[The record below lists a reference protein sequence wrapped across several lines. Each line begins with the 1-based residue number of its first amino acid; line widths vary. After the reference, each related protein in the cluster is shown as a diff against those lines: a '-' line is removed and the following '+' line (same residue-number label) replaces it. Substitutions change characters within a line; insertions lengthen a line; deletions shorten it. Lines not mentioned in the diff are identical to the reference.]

1 MKEQINALRSLTL
14 AILFCSSVTATAA
27 DQNKLPEDNID
38 QLLSAGEVIYTNPV
52 ACIACHLAD
61 ASGNPALNAKDLR
74 FGPSPLE
81 LNAALT
87 SIPQMGPI
95 AQQLNLQD
103 DDLLALSVY
112 LHKLGGKQLDS
123 QVVSELRNSLAGISR
138 VERDAGFI
146 MTERDMAI
154 ERYASFKDVQE
165 NWQRKAKNGNIMH
178 SYTTV
183 MAETWPPSEPKF
195 TPEPGKTYFYQNT
208 GNRGDMFGQGFGD
221 GAGNAVTVGDADT
234 FEIIAQGKLST
245 ELRGSV
251 HTTAMTPDGRYGYII
266 GPSIKSSAPKQATK
280 LKSADDLGVLA
291 VSGRLNVPA
300 TLIKWDALSLEPVK
314 MFSIGG
320 RLHHMQIF
328 QDKFMLVDT
337 FSRDDEGLDVFL
349 LDPASDQI
357 VGGVRDEDLGGQ
369 SYTAFTDDKFIYI
382 LMQPHGYG
390 PMSLSGYVGANMLNY
405 GKVAMLRPF
414 WVAKIDPRSWEV
426 VREYPYPGYRGDW
439 ICFDATKENMFIPAA
454 ASSNVSKINLETG
467 EIAWVNPT
475 GIGPYGCNVNAENT
489 ELWVADKGEAN
500 GFFGRTLT
508 VISSET
514 GKGIATIPSGYMVDH
529 VLLAPNGKEF
539 WATSN
544 AEGSIYVFDAANK
557 ELLTRIQIPGGGDAH
572 GLPWVHYDQNGVPRV
587 ARDQGGFRNG
597 INPRTGHKLDY

>member
-183 MAETWPPSEPKF
+183 MAETWPPLGTEVYPRTRKDLFLSEHR
-195 TPEPGKTYFYQNT
+195 Q
-208 GNRGDMFGQGFGD
+208 Q
-221 GAGNAVTVGDADT
+221 
-234 FEIIAQGKLST
+234 
-245 ELRGSV
+245 
-251 HTTAMTPDGRYGYII
+251 GRYVWTG
-266 GPSIKSSAPKQATK
+266 
-280 LKSADDLGVLA
+280 
-291 VSGRLNVPA
+291 
-300 TLIKWDALSLEPVK
+300 
-314 MFSIGG
+314 
-320 RLHHMQIF
+320 
-328 QDKFMLVDT
+328 
-337 FSRDDEGLDVFL
+337 
-349 LDPASDQI
+349 
-357 VGGVRDEDLGGQ
+357 
-369 SYTAFTDDKFIYI
+369 
-382 LMQPHGYG
+382 
-390 PMSLSGYVGANMLNY
+390 
-405 GKVAMLRPF
+405 F
-414 WVAKIDPRSWEV
+414 W
-426 VREYPYPGYRGDW
+426 
-439 ICFDATKENMFIPAA
+439 
-454 ASSNVSKINLETG
+454 
-467 EIAWVNPT
+467 
-475 GIGPYGCNVNAENT
+475 
-489 ELWVADKGEAN
+489 
-500 GFFGRTLT
+500 
-508 VISSET
+508 
-514 GKGIATIPSGYMVDH
+514 
-529 VLLAPNGKEF
+529 
-539 WATSN
+539 
-544 AEGSIYVFDAANK
+544 
-557 ELLTRIQIPGGGDAH
+557 
-572 GLPWVHYDQNGVPRV
+572 
-587 ARDQGGFRNG
+587 
-597 INPRTGHKLDY
+597 